1 MMNEKGTTMSTW
13 DQLSRKDQLASMH
26 YDFYKDVH
34 GIRPRWMNYDAMSEA
49 DLEKELA
56 QLEAE
61 SIVEDARR
69 AEAEK
74 RAIDDFEMRVAVL
87 LVSGAKTREQAID
100 WIKESENASMEDN
113 DYVCYLLGLPYG
125 YLDNSPNS

>member
-1 MMNEKGTTMSTW
+1 MNEKGTTMSTW

-74 RAIDDFEMRVAVL
+74 RAIEDFEMRVAVL